1 VPPFTTAVTPPKL
14 EWLIQ
19 LPLTEKHP
27 EVRLRPLANVD
38 DAVVEVVLRMEA
50 AMPAANVDVAVVD
63 VAVM

>member
-1 VPPFTTAVTPPKL
+1 
-14 EWLIQ
+14 
-19 LPLTEKHP
+19 
-27 EVRLRPLANVD
+27 VD